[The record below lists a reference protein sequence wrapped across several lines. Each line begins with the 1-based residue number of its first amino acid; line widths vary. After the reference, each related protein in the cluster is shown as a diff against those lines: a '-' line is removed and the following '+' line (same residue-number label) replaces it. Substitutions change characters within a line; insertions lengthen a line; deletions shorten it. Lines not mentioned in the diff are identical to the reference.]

1 MRTGSFGYLSRG
13 KAFELVAGSVLVGH
27 PGDET
32 PALHVPVKRKGAR
45 KR

>member
-1 MRTGSFGYLSRG
+1 
-13 KAFELVAGSVLVGH
+13 VAGSAAGALPEPVEH
-27 PGDET
+27 PADES